1 MRYIIKYFKNY
12 KIKSILAPLFKM
24 LEASFELLV
33 PLVMAAIID
42 NGIKNNDKAYV
53 IKMGLLMV
61 ALGLI
66 GLICSITAQYF
77 SAKVAMGIG
86 KELRYDLFE
95 HIESFSYTEL
105 DNITTSTLITRMTSD
120 INQVQTGVNMFLRLF
135 LRSPFIVGGATIM
148 AFIVDAK
155 TALVFAVALPILVLI
170 VFGIIY
176 SSIPLYKRVQEKLDR
191 VLLKTRESYLGVR
204 VIRAFN
210 QQKFEKKEFEDATNE
225 LTKGQ
230 IFVGKISSFLNPLTY
245 AVINLS
251 IVAIIW
257 YGAKRVD
264 SGIIKQ
270 GEVYAIVNYM
280 SQILI
285 ELVKLANLIITE
297 SKAVASAN
305 RIGAIFDT
313 RSTRIYKNYS
323 DERNTLDA
331 KSGNKENTPD
341 AKSGNKENKLDAK
354 INNKENES
362 DAKSNNEEN
371 AYAVCLD
378 NVSLTYDNSQEPAIS
393 DVTLNVKKG
402 ETIGIIGGTGS
413 GKTSLV
419 NLITG
424 YYGASSGDVFV
435 NGLPINQYT
444 NEQINEIIGIVP
456 QKAVLFKG
464 SIRDNIKWGKEDATD
479 EEIFEAIDI
488 ACAREFVDEK
498 EGKLDYLLNAHAKNL
513 SGGQRQRLTIARALV
528 KKPEILIL
536 DDSSSALDYVTDAKL
551 KLALKEKMKNT
562 TVFVISQRTSSI
574 MHADNI
580 VCLEDG
586 KVVGI
591 GTHERLLNECE
602 IYQEIYY
609 SQHSKKVETY
619 A

>member
-155 TALVFAVALPILVLI
+155 TALVFAVALPILVLV

-323 DERNTLDA
+323 DERNTPDV

-341 AKSGNKENKLDAK
+341 AKSGNKENTLDAK

-362 DAKSNNEEN
+362 DVKSNNEEN